1 MFDDFFIRALVAGVG
16 IAIVAGPLG
25 CLVIWRRLSYFGD
38 TLSHS
43 ALLGVTLAYSFSLNI
58 AFSVFVISAVVA
70 LLLVSLQKSTKLAG
84 DSLLGLLAHSTLAI
98 GLVLIGFLS
107 YIRFDLMGLLFGDI
121 LAVTTADIGLVWI
134 GGSIILIILYFIW
147 KSLFSATVNYDL
159 SAAEGMRPEVS
170 NFIFTLLLAGV
181 IALSIKMIGA
191 LLITGLLLIPAAI
204 ARNISNSPRQM
215 IVIAI
220 LSGILSVV
228 VGLFASLEINT
239 SSGPSIIV
247 VALILFIISL
257 VPLEI
262 KGQLQKRWQFGN
274 LEYVFRNFKLN

>member
-1 MFDDFFIRALVAGVG
+1 MFDDFFIRALIAGIG
-16 IAIVAGPLG
+16 IAIVVGPLG
-25 CLVIWRRLSYFGD
+25 CFVIWRRLSYFGD

-58 AFSVFVISAVVA
+58 SLSVFIVSAVVA
-70 LLLVSLQKSTKLAG
+70 LLLINLQKRTKLAG

-121 LAVTTADIGLVWI
+121 LAVTIEDIALVWI
-134 GGSIILIILYFIW
+134 GGFVILGILYFIW
-147 KSLFSATVNYDL
+147 KSLFSATVNFDL
-159 SAAEGMRPEVS
+159 SAAEGMKPEVS
-170 NFIFTLLLAGV
+170 NLIFTLLLAGV

-191 LLITGLLLIPAAI
+191 LLITGLLLIPAAT
-204 ARNISNSPRQM
+204 ARNISNSPNQM
-215 IVIAI
+215 VFLATLVGVISVIA
-220 LSGILSVV
+220 
-228 VGLFASLEINT
+228 GLFTSLELNT
-239 SSGPSIIV
+239 SSGPTIIV

-262 KGQLQKRWQFGN
+262 KSHLQK
-274 LEYVFRNFKLN
+274 

>member
-1 MFDDFFIRALVAGVG
+1 MFDDFFIRALIAGIG
-16 IAIVAGPLG
+16 IAIVVGPLG
-25 CLVIWRRLSYFGD
+25 CFVIWRRLSYFGD

-58 AFSVFVISAVVA
+58 SLSVFIVSAVVA
-70 LLLVSLQKSTKLAG
+70 LLLINLQKRTKLAG

-121 LAVTTADIGLVWI
+121 LAVTIEDLALVWF
-134 GGSIILIILYFIW
+134 GGFVILGILYFIW
-147 KSLFSATVNYDL
+147 KSLFSATVNFDL
-159 SAAEGMRPEVS
+159 SAAEGMKPEVS
-170 NFIFTLLLAGV
+170 NLIFTLLLAGV

-191 LLITGLLLIPAAI
+191 LLITGLLLIPAAT
-204 ARNISNSPRQM
+204 ARNISNSPNQM
-215 IVIAI
+215 VFLATLVGVISVIA
-220 LSGILSVV
+220 
-228 VGLFASLEINT
+228 GLFTSLELNT
-239 SSGPSIIV
+239 SSGPTIIV

-262 KGQLQKRWQFGN
+262 KGHLQKW
-274 LEYVFRNFKLN
+274 

>member
-1 MFDDFFIRALVAGVG
+1 MFDDFFIRALIAGIG
-16 IAIVAGPLG
+16 IAIVVGPLG
-25 CLVIWRRLSYFGD
+25 CFVVWRRLSYFGD

-43 ALLGVTLAYSFSLNI
+43 ALLGVTLAYSFSVNI
-58 AFSVFVISAVVA
+58 SLSVFVVSAVVA
-70 LLLVSLQKSTKLAG
+70 LLLINLQKRTKLAG

-121 LAVTTADIGLVWI
+121 LAVTIEDIALVWV
-134 GGSIILIILYFIW
+134 GGFVILGILYFIW

-159 SAAEGMRPEVS
+159 SAAEGMKPEVS

-181 IALSIKMIGA
+181 IAISIKMIGA
-191 LLITGLLLIPAAI
+191 LLITGLLLIPAAT
-204 ARNISNSPRQM
+204 ARNISNSPNQM
-215 IVIAI
+215 VLLATLVGIISVIA
-220 LSGILSVV
+220 
-228 VGLFASLEINT
+228 GLFTSLELNT
-239 SSGPSIIV
+239 SSGPTIIV

-262 KGQLQKRWQFGN
+262 KGQLQK
-274 LEYVFRNFKLN
+274 

>member
-1 MFDDFFIRALVAGVG
+1 MFDDFFTRALIAGVG
-16 IAIVAGPLG
+16 IAIIAGPLG

-43 ALLGVTLAYSFSLNI
+43 ALLGVTLAY
-58 AFSVFVISAVVA
+58 AFSINITLSVFIISSVVA
-70 LLLVSLQKSTKLAG
+70 IVLINLQKRTKLAG

-107 YIRFDLMGLLFGDI
+107 SIRFDLMGLLFGDI
-121 LAVTTADIGLVWI
+121 LAVTTEDIALVWI
-134 GGSIILIILYFIW
+134 GGIIILGILYFIW

-159 SAAEGMRPEVS
+159 AAAEGMKPEIS
-170 NFIFTLLLAGV
+170 NLIFTLLLAGV

-204 ARNISNSPRQM
+204 ARNLSNSPKQM
-215 IVIAI
+215 IIIAI
-220 LSGILSVV
+220 LAGIASVV
-228 VGLFASLEINT
+228 LGLFTSLELNT

-247 VALILFIISL
+247 VSLALFILSL
-257 VPLEI
+257 IPLEI
-262 KGQLQKRWQFGN
+262 RGQLQK
-274 LEYVFRNFKLN
+274 

>member
-1 MFDDFFIRALVAGVG
+1 MLDDFFIRALIAGVG
-16 IAIVAGPLG
+16 IAIVVGPLG
-25 CLVIWRRLSYFGD
+25 CFVIWRRLSYFGD

-58 AFSVFVISAVVA
+58 SLSVFIVSAVVA
-70 LLLVSLQKSTKLAG
+70 LLLINLQKRTKLAG

-121 LAVTTADIGLVWI
+121 LAVTIEDIALVWV
-134 GGSIILIILYFIW
+134 GGFVILGILYFIW

-159 SAAEGMRPEVS
+159 SAAEGMKPEVS

-191 LLITGLLLIPAAI
+191 LLITGLLLIPAAT
-204 ARNISNSPRQM
+204 ARNISNTPNQM
-215 IVIAI
+215 VILSTLVGIISVIA
-220 LSGILSVV
+220 
-228 VGLFASLEINT
+228 GLFTSLELNT
-239 SSGPSIIV
+239 SSGPTIIV

-262 KGQLQKRWQFGN
+262 KGQLQKW
-274 LEYVFRNFKLN
+274 

>member
-16 IAIVAGPLG
+16 IAIVVGPLG
-25 CLVIWRRLSYFGD
+25 CFVIWRRLSYFGD

-58 AFSVFVISAVVA
+58 SLSVFIISAVVA
-70 LLLVSLQKSTKLAG
+70 LLLINLQKRTKLAG

-121 LAVTTADIGLVWI
+121 LAVTIEDIALVWV
-134 GGSIILIILYFIW
+134 GGFVILGILYFIW

-159 SAAEGMRPEVS
+159 SAAEGMKPEVS

-191 LLITGLLLIPAAI
+191 LLITGLLLIPSAT
-204 ARNISNSPRQM
+204 ARNISNSPNQM
-215 IVIAI
+215 VFLATLVGIISVIA
-220 LSGILSVV
+220 
-228 VGLFASLEINT
+228 GLFTSLELNT
-239 SSGPSIIV
+239 SSGPTIIV
-247 VALILFIISL
+247 VALILFIVSL

-262 KGQLQKRWQFGN
+262 KGQLQK
-274 LEYVFRNFKLN
+274 

>member
-1 MFDDFFIRALVAGVG
+1 MFDDFFTRALIAGVG
-16 IAIVAGPLG
+16 IAIIAGPLG

-43 ALLGVTLAYSFSLNI
+43 ALLGVTLAY
-58 AFSVFVISAVVA
+58 AFSMNITLSVFIISSVVA
-70 LLLVSLQKSTKLAG
+70 IVLINLQKRTKLAG

-107 YIRFDLMGLLFGDI
+107 SIRFDLMGLLFGDI
-121 LAVTTADIGLVWI
+121 LAVTTEDIALVWI
-134 GGSIILIILYFIW
+134 GGIIILGILYFIW

-159 SAAEGMRPEVS
+159 AAAEGMKPEIS
-170 NFIFTLLLAGV
+170 NLIFTLLLAGV

-204 ARNISNSPRQM
+204 ARNLSNSPKQM
-215 IVIAI
+215 IIIAI
-220 LSGILSVV
+220 LAGIASVV
-228 VGLFASLEINT
+228 LGLFTSLELNT

-247 VALILFIISL
+247 VSLALFILSL
-257 VPLEI
+257 IPLEI
-262 KGQLQKRWQFGN
+262 RGQLQK
-274 LEYVFRNFKLN
+274 

>member
-1 MFDDFFIRALVAGVG
+1 MFDDFFIRALIAGVG
-16 IAIVAGPLG
+16 IAIVVGPLG
-25 CLVIWRRLSYFGD
+25 CFVIWRRLSYFGD

-58 AFSVFVISAVVA
+58 SLSVFIVSAVVA
-70 LLLVSLQKSTKLAG
+70 LLLINLQKRTKLAG

-121 LAVTTADIGLVWI
+121 LAVTIEDIALVWV
-134 GGSIILIILYFIW
+134 GGFVILGILYFIW

-159 SAAEGMRPEVS
+159 SAAEGMKPEVS

-191 LLITGLLLIPAAI
+191 LLITGLLLIPAAT
-204 ARNISNSPRQM
+204 ARNISNSPNQM
-215 IVIAI
+215 VFLATIVGIISVIA
-220 LSGILSVV
+220 
-228 VGLFASLEINT
+228 GLLTSLELNT
-239 SSGPSIIV
+239 SSGPTIIV

-262 KGQLQKRWQFGN
+262 KGQLQK
-274 LEYVFRNFKLN
+274 